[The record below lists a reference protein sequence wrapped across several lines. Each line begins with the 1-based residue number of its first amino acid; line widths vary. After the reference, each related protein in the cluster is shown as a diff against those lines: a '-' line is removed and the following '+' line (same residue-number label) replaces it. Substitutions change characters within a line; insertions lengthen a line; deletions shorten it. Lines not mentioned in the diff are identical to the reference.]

1 MTGLV
6 RNGSSPWFA
15 LLYGADGSVFVT
27 AKAQEYIPSC
37 TLMKITFAPS
47 GFVAHPFESEAQEF
61 YVGWNPT
68 AMSKASERT
77 IQIGG
82 VIGPIL
88 SIRRQNTWLYEVS
101 GTVGD
106 IEAPIRPANAFGY
119 ALSLEKAM
127 LFPVMVRGAVNA

>member
-15 LLYGADGSVFVT
+15 LLYGADGSVFLT
-27 AKAQEYIPSC
+27 AKAHAYIPSC
-37 TLMKITFAPS
+37 TLMKITFAPT
-47 GFVAHPFESEAQEF
+47 GFVAHPFESEAEEF

-88 SIRRQNTWLYEVS
+88 SIRRENTWLYEVS
-101 GTVGD
+101 GAVED

-119 ALSLEKAM
+119 ALSLDKAM
-127 LFPVMVRGAVNA
+127 LFPVMVRGKVSA

>member
-27 AKAQEYIPSC
+27 AKAKEYIPSC

-47 GFVAHPFESEAQEF
+47 GFVAHPFESEAEEF
-61 YVGWNPT
+61 YVGWNPA

-88 SIRRQNTWLYEVS
+88 SIRRQNAWLYEVS
-101 GTVGD
+101 GAVEG

-127 LFPVMVRGAVNA
+127 LFPVMVRGR